1 MANCA
6 VIDSDNRVINM
17 IVAEITDPPP
27 EGCTLVE
34 IPACDIGWIWDGQ
47 RFNPPEAE

>member
-6 VIDSDNRVINM
+6 VVDARNIVINL
-17 IVAEITDPPP
+17 IVAEPTDAPP

-34 IPACDIGWIWDGQ
+34 IPACDIGWVWDGQ
-47 RFNPPEAE
+47 RFNPPESE

>member
-6 VIDSDNRVINM
+6 VIDLDNRVVNL
-17 IVAEITDPPP
+17 IVAEPTDTPPD
-27 EGCTLVE
+27 GCTLVE

-47 RFNPPEAE
+47 RFHPPKTD

>member
-6 VIDSDNRVINM
+6 VVNHEGIVVNL
-17 IVAEITDPPP
+17 IVADVTDTPP

-34 IPACDIGWIWDGQ
+34 IPYCDIGYVWDGQ
-47 RFNPPEAE
+47 RFNPPEAP

>member
-6 VIDSDNRVINM
+6 VVNHEGIVVNL
-17 IVAEITDPPP
+17 IVADVTDTPP

-34 IPACDIGWIWDGQ
+34 IPYCDIGYVWDGQ
-47 RFNPPEAE
+47 RFNPPEAS

>member
-6 VIDSDNRVINM
+6 VVNNEGIVVNL
-17 IVAEITDPPP
+17 IVAEPADVPP

-34 IPACDIGWIWDGQ
+34 IPFCDIGYIWDGTH
-47 RFNPPEAE
+47 FNPPQAE